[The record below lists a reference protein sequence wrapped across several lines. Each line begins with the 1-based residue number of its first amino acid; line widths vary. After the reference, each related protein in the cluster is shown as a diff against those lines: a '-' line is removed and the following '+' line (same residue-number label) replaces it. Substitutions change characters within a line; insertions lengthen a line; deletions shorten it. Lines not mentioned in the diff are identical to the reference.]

1 MALNSLK
8 ELFDSFDELTALI
21 VGDVMIDSYLWGKSS
36 RLSPEAPVPIVNVV
50 KTEKRLGGAANVAL
64 NVQALGATPLL
75 CSVIGDDMEGAD
87 FERLLEEKQLS
98 LEGIVKSVERV
109 TTTKQRI
116 IAGNQQLLRIDSEH
130 ETDLT
135 EFEERHLLERYE
147 KLLGKCDVVIF
158 EDYDKGV
165 LTERIIDKLIARA
178 REKNIPTVVDPK
190 KKNFLSY
197 VGVSLFK
204 PNLKELKEG
213 LKVEFADANLEAFE
227 HAAET
232 LQQKL
237 QAGNILITLSERG
250 VFCTD
255 GETKT
260 YIDAHMRSISDVSG
274 AGDTVV
280 SIAALCLARQ
290 MPLPLLA
297 GLANLG
303 GGLVCEQ
310 VGVVPIDK
318 GRLYEEAREFNLFE
332 ELSEIRN

>member
-1 MALNSLK
+1 
-8 ELFDSFDELTALI
+8 
-21 VGDVMIDSYLWGKSS
+21 VGDVMIDTYLWGKSS

-75 CSVIGDDMEGAD
+75 CSVIGDDLEGAD

-98 LEGIVKSVERV
+98 TEGIVKSVERV

-116 IAGNQQLLRIDSEH
+116 IAGNQQLLRIDSEQ
-130 ETDLT
+130 ETELS

-147 KLLGKCDVVIF
+147 KLLQNSDVVIF

-165 LTERIIDKLIARA
+165 LTEKVISRLIAA
-178 REKNIPTVVDPK
+178 AQEKNIPTIVDPK

-213 LKVEFADANLEAFE
+213 LKVEFQDANLEAFE
-227 HAAET
+227 HAAAT

-260 YIDAHMRSISDVSG
+260 YIDAHKRSISDVSG

-290 MPLPLLA
+290 TPLPLLA

-310 VGVVPIDK
+310 IGVVPVDK
-318 GRLYEEAREFNLFE
+318 ARLYEEAREFNLFE
-332 ELSEIRN
+332 ELTESSL

>member
-1 MALNSLK
+1 MNSLK